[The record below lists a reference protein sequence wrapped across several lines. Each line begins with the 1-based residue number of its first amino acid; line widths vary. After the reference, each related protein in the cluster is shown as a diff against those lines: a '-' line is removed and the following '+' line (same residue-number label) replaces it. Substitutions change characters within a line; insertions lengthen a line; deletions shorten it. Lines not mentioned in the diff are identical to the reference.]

1 MANLWNIVK
10 EATMNN
16 PYSAP
21 SLLLKNNEAFGNPGI
36 RDMETIRD
44 RQRSLNSTTS
54 PSVSTASG
62 SAINDITSNI
72 SIDSLTAGNV
82 GITIFI
88 QLLCCAI
95 FLYAS
100 YINVKCHCPSF
111 WLIAWY
117 GVLIACC
124 PLCTVPYL
132 LYKKFSSKCY
142 Y

>member
-1 MANLWNIVK
+1 MADLWDVVK
-10 EATMNN
+10 KVTMNN

-21 SLLLKNNEAFGNPGI
+21 SLLLN
-36 RDMETIRD
+36 RSETIEGLPDDIAILRD
-44 RQRSLNSTTS
+44 SQRS
-54 PSVSTASG
+54 SG
-62 SAINDITSNI
+62 SVRTGSGGARNSGSLVNDLTSDI
-72 SIDSLTAGNV
+72 SLDSLTTGNI

-111 WLIAWY
+111 WWITWY
-117 GVLIACC
+117 GVLMACC

-132 LYKKFSSKCY
+132 FYKKFSSKCY
-142 Y
+142 

>member
-1 MANLWNIVK
+1 MKNVWNIVK

-62 SAINDITSNI
+62 SAINDLTSNI
-72 SIDSLTAGNV
+72 SIDSLTTGNV

-117 GVLIACC
+117 GILIACC